1 MSRPETAIVTCLA
14 LLFYY
19 IVVAHTAL
27 LRVRHQIG
35 EPTTTGHPQ
44 FDIAFWLQQKT
55 GHQPIMLLLGLWL
68 YAYYFSSL
76 WAGIIGFLWILTRMF
91 FAIRFINEPKSS
103 PVGDWISRG
112 MIVWLVVGSLVGIT
126 LSALN

>member
-1 MSRPETAIVTCLA
+1 M
-14 LLFYY
+14 F
-19 IVVAHTAL
+19 
-27 LRVRHQIG
+27 
-35 EPTTTGHPQ
+35 
-44 FDIAFWLQQKT
+44 
-55 GHQPIMLLLGLWL
+55 LLGLWL